1 MQRVTRSSAVVTMP
15 APPVSPSAPGFF
27 TGGDPGAGQP
37 ATVPGYEW
45 FNSVQEELLAVIL
58 RGGLTASNA
67 DLAQVRKSLDRLFGG
82 GLASYSANTTLTVD
96 DAGLVLVNASGG
108 ARTITLPA
116 ANALGGRPIQIT
128 IVKTDTSA
136 NAVTVQRAGSDT
148 INGQTSLLLAVGDRV
163 TLISDGVNIWFTVAG
178 NPEVLVPVGTII
190 ETSLASP
197 PAGYVAASGA
207 LLSRTSFAAL
217 FNAANA
223 SGLVSE
229 ATWSANSWGRYSVGD
244 GSTTFRVPDLRG
256 EFRRGLDSGR
266 GVDSSRG
273 IGTSQAGAMES
284 HTHGPASGATSFIGN
299 QTGAGGTL
307 GASQAPGLTAT
318 STTGATG
325 GAETRPRN
333 IATLV
338 CIKF

>member
-1 MQRVTRSSAVVTMP
+1 MQRVNRASAATTLP
-15 APPVSPSAPGFF
+15 APPAGGAPGFF
-27 TGGDPGAGQP
+27 TAGNPGIGQP

-45 FNSVQEELLAVIL
+45 FNGVQEELIGLIA
-58 RGGLTASNA
+58 RGGITASNA

-82 GLASYSANTTLTVD
+82 ALSSYSANTTLTVD

-108 ARTITLPA
+108 ARTITLPE

-128 IVKTDTSA
+128 IVKTDISA

-148 INGQTSLLLAVGDRV
+148 INGQTSLLIAVGNRV
-163 TLISDGVNIWFTVAG
+163 TFMSDGVNTWFTVAG
-178 NPEVLVPVGTII
+178 NPEVQVQVGTII

-197 PAGYVAASGA
+197 PAGYVAANGA
-207 LLSRTSFAAL
+207 LLSRISFAAL

-229 ATWSANSWGRYSVGD
+229 ASWSANGWGRYAVGD

-266 GVDSSRG
+266 GVDPSRG
-273 IGTSQAGAMES
+273 IGTSQAGAIES
-284 HTHGPASGATSFIGN
+284 HTHGPASGSSSFIGN
-299 QTGAGGTL
+299 QSGTGAALGTT
-307 GASQAPGLTAT
+307 QTPGLL
-318 STTGATG
+318 SVGSTGATG